1 MEKYVT
7 LFALLNFEYSR
18 QKEILFYTEWDDA
31 ISDANYHEPTDKP
44 NFNYSV
50 IIEFELDEAV
60 LEDTRMTDT
69 EALTDLLNTQT
80 TIKKHY
86 FN

>member
-1 MEKYVT
+1 MEKHVT

-31 ISDANYHEPTDKP
+31 ISDADYHEPTDKP
-44 NFNYSV
+44 DFNYST

-60 LEDTRMTDT
+60 LEDIRMTDT
-69 EALTDLLNTQT
+69 ESLTDLLNAQT
-80 TIKKHY
+80 TTKKHY